1 MEPEKEPTV
10 FELELLEEETMTLQD
25 SINLN
30 DSLSVF
36 LKDISQINLLTRDE
50 EIDLAKK
57 ISSGLNST
65 DETIIQLGKEA
76 RDKMIVSNLRLVVS
90 VAKKFSFSNLSLMD
104 LIQEGTLGLM
114 KAVDRFDVDKGFK
127 FSTYATWWIRQ
138 SISRS
143 ISNHSKTIRVPV
155 HVYDMLFKVRK
166 VMKKYF
172 DDHGI
177 KPDIEQVSIICG
189 IPISTLRLIY
199 LYTDD
204 TISLDIPIGDGNST
218 LNDSTKDTNNPNP
231 EEWTRI
237 NELEEYVLNIIEVLD
252 DRERIIIKMRFGID
266 CEEKTLAEIGQTL
279 GITRERVRQLEKKGI
294 DKLRKLLN
302 ENRN

>member
-65 DETIIQLGKEA
+65 DEMIIQLGKEA

-177 KPDIEQVSIICG
+177 KPDIETVSIICG
-189 IPISTLRLIY
+189 IPVSTLRLIY

>member
-65 DETIIQLGKEA
+65 DEMIIQLGKEA

-177 KPDIEQVSIICG
+177 KPDIETVSIICG
-189 IPISTLRLIY
+189 IPVSTLRLIY

-237 NELEEYVLNIIEVLD
+237 NELEEYVLNILEVLD

-294 DKLRKLLN
+294 DILRKLLN

>member
-1 MEPEKEPTV
+1 LEPEKEPTV

-65 DETIIQLGKEA
+65 DEMIIQLGKEA

-177 KPDIEQVSIICG
+177 KPDIETVSIICG
-189 IPISTLRLIY
+189 IPVSTLRLIY